1 MSTSQPNILP
11 DTGHPV
17 SRLGVTLIN
26 MSWEFPQDAWDLF
39 QRGITMLH
47 QESRI
52 YAITLTATLSNKV
65 GMSWNEKRSN
75 NIIYQHVMLIQHY
88 SYSYI
93 QY

>member
-52 YAITLTATLSNKV
+52 YAILP
-65 GMSWNEKRSN
+65 
-75 NIIYQHVMLIQHY
+75 
-88 SYSYI
+88 
-93 QY
+93 